1 MDKRNKVVLFVVA
14 LIVLTL
20 GCTRVMVPPA
30 VDLKIYEPV
39 GIITFNCNAEGSL
52 EQFITQRFIERATQ
66 DQKLV
71 KFIRLGTEAE
81 VLKAVD
87 KTSLDPDAIKAIA
100 QKYNV
105 NSVFTGN
112 VDISD
117 VRPKINI
124 VPGLWYVGAQADVE
138 AKFAVS
144 MLEVEDG
151 AVIWA
156 GSSRAK
162 RTVGHVSFLSGGHFS
177 FDAQDPENSYGE
189 LVEELLKKATKDFR
203 VTYHW

>member
-1 MDKRNKVVLFVVA
+1 MILVIG
-14 LIVLTL
+14 LIVLLT

-30 VDLKIYEPV
+30 VDLKSYEPV
-39 GIITFNCNAEGSL
+39 GIITFNCNAEGNL

-71 KFIRLGTEAE
+71 KFIRLGTETE
-81 VLKAVD
+81 VLKAVE
-87 KTSLDPDAIKAIA
+87 KATLDPDAIKAIA

-105 NSVFTGN
+105 NSIFTGE

-151 AVIWA
+151 AVIWT

>member
-1 MDKRNKVVLFVVA
+1 MDLRNKVVFFVTTLV
-14 LIVLTL
+14 ILTL

-30 VDLKIYEPV
+30 VDLKSFEPV
-39 GIITFNCNAEGSL
+39 GIVTFNCNAEGSL